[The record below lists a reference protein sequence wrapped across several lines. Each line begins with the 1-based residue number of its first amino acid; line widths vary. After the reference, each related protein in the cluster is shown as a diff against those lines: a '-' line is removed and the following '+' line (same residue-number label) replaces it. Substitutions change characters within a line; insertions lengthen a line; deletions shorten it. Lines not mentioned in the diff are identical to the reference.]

1 MRKLERRDDPY
12 FLKIDML
19 KISAKLI
26 IIFNLLP
33 LSCLGSDYVIPNWQR
48 SNGGVRI
55 QKFDEEYCNGNKI
68 QFNNSGYS
76 YSLFTIHNSEV
87 MNRQNNWRAGLER
100 QLISPTEI
108 IINFKDGSNLREIG
122 IYAFQ
127 GNWSGFES
135 KNISYGSST
144 GGYSLFYKE
153 KQICYFDKYLKK

>member
-1 MRKLERRDDPY
+1 M
-12 FLKIDML
+12 F

-33 LSCLGSDYVIPNWQR
+33 LSCLGSDYIIPNWQR
-48 SNGGVRI
+48 SNVRI
-55 QKFDEEYCNGNKI
+55 RIQQFDQDYCSGNKI
-68 QFNNSGYS
+68 EFNNSGYS

-87 MNRQNNWRAGLER
+87 MNRQNNWRAGLKR

-135 KNISYGSST
+135 KNISYVSST

-153 KQICYFDKYLKK
+153 KQICAFDKYLNK

>member
-1 MRKLERRDDPY
+1 M
-12 FLKIDML
+12 F

-48 SNGGVRI
+48 SNVGVRI
-55 QKFDEEYCNGNKI
+55 QQFDEDNCNGNKI
-68 QFNNSGYS
+68 QFINSGYS
-76 YSLFTIHNSEV
+76 YSLFTINNSEV
-87 MNRQNNWRAGLER
+87 MNRQDNWRAGLER

-135 KNISYGSST
+135 KNISYASST

-153 KQICYFDKYLKK
+153 KQICTFDKYLNK

>member
-1 MRKLERRDDPY
+1 ME
-12 FLKIDML
+12 
-19 KISAKLI
+19 
-26 IIFNLLP
+26 
-33 LSCLGSDYVIPNWQR
+33 G
-48 SNGGVRI
+48 RI
-55 QKFDEEYCNGNKI
+55 TK
-68 QFNNSGYS
+68 
-76 YSLFTIHNSEV
+76 TT
-87 MNRQNNWRAGLER
+87 
-100 QLISPTEI
+100 ISPTEI

>member
-1 MRKLERRDDPY
+1 M
-12 FLKIDML
+12 F

-33 LSCLGSDYVIPNWQR
+33 LSCLGSDYLIPNWKR
-48 SNGGVRI
+48 SNGEVRI
-55 QKFDEEYCNGNKI
+55 QQFGEKYCNGNKI
-68 QFNNSGYS
+68 QFNNSRYS

-87 MNRQNNWRAGLER
+87 MDRQNNLRAGLER

-122 IYAFQ
+122 IYVSQ

-135 KNISYGSST
+135 KNISYVSAT
-144 GGYSLFYKE
+144 GGYTLFYKE
-153 KQICYFDKYLKK
+153 KQICHFDKYLKK